1 MASGLRLLVP
11 EPPDPNVKIFQ
22 MFSDHF
28 RFPSKTYSDDDWL
41 EFFKKLGLQTVLKVE
56 QFIKFCK
63 IVASG
68 DHHSLHNASDELLN
82 YLFSFQTSFSPDDLD
97 KISKICFV
105 RPYPLPRLSWIK
117 TPCVPVNSTLQLTT
131 LRGAAVSSC
140 DKLVWTVMPVVK
152 VPWNQWLTE
161 EQRKLKR
168 ELGMITQPSGEDVYN
183 NVLSISKAALA
194 DFKLFSTYD
203 LKDAWETGKTGIVS
217 VMRANFNALENCERR
232 LKDLA
237 TVACIPVVADV
248 TKPDHTYVLVNSLQV
263 VWSMNASE
271 KCLEPYINELPSGM
285 YSVSEALGKIGVT
298 QQIGIKHLEYILQC
312 IHRQIG
318 GRKIQQ
324 NQLLKVRTAILKIM
338 KICDHDFKQQDALTE
353 LYLSCKEQTLVKSTH
368 LLVDDSQRYGDS
380 LDFSSSS
387 YKMFVL
393 PPDTSSEFGELSL
406 DLNSKNLCL
415 SLPERL
421 RPKRISVYLLEIN
434 EKDVK
439 ICETQSD
446 LCEQLSHM
454 IKFHK
459 EIKLV
464 LSKSNEGVLKPELRE
479 AIATNIAAIIEQVKV
494 QTVSSLRAEL
504 FLTLD
509 SPPSYLGSKAVPFL
523 LSQTQHGSYCL
534 SVDSMESDNR
544 HISWSELSHCLCI
557 EAAKVGNFSPE
568 DCLIFHTCL
577 TELIQIKSDRDLEN
591 VAYNFSVNL
600 GDIDTP
606 FTVPKIG
613 QPLQR
618 CDCHQDINNIFRS
631 QEWVGYEYK
640 EDHFIYAIVL
650 HPMLP
655 GKGTE
660 YLHTFYKIKF
670 GENEEDWKEVSAL
683 DLYKLID
690 DAEEH
695 VEQPDQATSSRG
707 LVLYTGRQSA
717 STTSTR
723 TKKPLSKNEKL
734 LELKKSIY
742 KDLTTVQNLSK
753 ESRKKALKRL
763 YLQYHPDK
771 AEPEEA
777 DIYDDAFKYL
787 MKQIENLEAGLNLD
801 DPENESMPSQHTS
814 AQWTNYRAWNE
825 TARNMYRR
833 RKRRSRSKGERP
845 SYTQPVPDNV
855 EAERWLRQAEADC
868 CSLRVLKRSVLTETK
883 TASTLCFLAHQVVEK
898 ALKACTYQLFGLDQ
912 SCLQHHQLV
921 CLADAIHS
929 NKCSNQTKKLCKIA
943 SSLDHHY
950 LKSRYPDAH
959 KSPTAPVDVYTAVEA
974 KECAE
979 AAETALNIV
988 QNLMS
993 VYNF

>member
-1 MASGLRLLVP
+1 MNSSS
-11 EPPDPNVKIFQ
+11 N
-22 MFSDHF
+22 
-28 RFPSKTYSDDDWL
+28 
-41 EFFKKLGLQTVLKVE
+41 
-56 QFIKFCK
+56 FCK

-68 DHHSLHNASDELLN
+68 NHHSLHNASDELLN
-82 YLFSFQTSFSPDDLD
+82 YLFSFQTSFSVDDFY
-97 KISKICFV
+97 KISEICFV
-105 RPYPLPRLSWIK
+105 RPDPLPRLSWIK
-117 TPCVPVNSTLQLTT
+117 TPCAPVNSTLQLTT
-131 LRGAAVSSC
+131 LRGAAVSSR
-140 DKLVWTVMPVVK
+140 DNLVWTVMPVVK

-161 EQRKLKR
+161 KH
-168 ELGMITQPSGEDVYN
+168 LGMITQPSGEDVYN

-203 LKDAWETGKTGIVS
+203 LKDAWETGKTDIVS
-217 VMRANFNALENCERR
+217 VMSANLMDLFETYVDK

-237 TVACIPVVADV
+237 NVACIPVVADV
-248 TKPDHTYVLVNSLQV
+248 TKPEHTYVLVNSLQV
-263 VWSMNASE
+263 VWSMDASE

-285 YSVSEALGKIGVT
+285 HTASLALEKIGVT
-298 QQIGIKHLEYILQC
+298 QLIGIKHLEYILQC
-312 IHRQIG
+312 IHHQIG
-318 GRKIQQ
+318 GRKIHQ

-338 KICDHDFKQQDALTE
+338 NICDHDFKQRDALTE
-353 LYLSCKEQTLVKSTH
+353 LYLSCNELTLVKSTH
-368 LLVDDSQRYGDS
+368 LLVDDSQRYGDA

-393 PPDTSSEFGELSL
+393 PPDTSSECCELSL
-406 DLNSKNLCL
+406 DLKSEASLCL
-415 SLPERL
+415 SLRERL
-421 RPKRISVYLLEIN
+421 RPKRISVCLLEIN

-439 ICETQSD
+439 ICETPSD

-454 IKFHK
+454 IQFHK
-459 EIKLV
+459 KIRLV
-464 LSKSNEGVLKPELRE
+464 LSQSNEGVLEPELRE
-479 AIATNIAAIIEQVKV
+479 AIANNIAAIIEQVKV
-494 QTVSSLRAEL
+494 QTVSSLRTEL
-504 FLTLD
+504 FLTLN
-509 SPPSYLGSKAVPFL
+509 SPPSYLGSKPVPFL

-534 SVDSMESDNR
+534 SVDSMESVSR
-544 HISWSELSHCLCI
+544 HISKFWSELSHRLCI

-568 DCLIFHTCL
+568 DCLLFRTCL
-577 TELIQIKSDRDLEN
+577 SELLQVKSDSDMEY
-591 VAYNFSVNL
+591 VASKFSVIL

-606 FTVPKIG
+606 FDVPKLG

-618 CDCHQDINNIFRS
+618 CDCHQDINNIFRA

-655 GKGTE
+655 GKATE
-660 YLHTFYKIKF
+660 YLQRLYKIKF
-670 GENEEDWKEVSAL
+670 GVKEEDWKEVSAL

-695 VEQPDQATSSRG
+695 VEQRVQATSSRG
-707 LVLYTGRQSA
+707 LVLYTGRRSA

-734 LELKKSIY
+734 LELKKNIY
-742 KDLTTVQNLSK
+742 KDLTTVQNLPK
-753 ESRKKALKRL
+753 ESRNKALKRL
-763 YLQYHPDK
+763 YFKYHPDK

-787 MKQIENLEAGLNLD
+787 MKQIDNLKAGLNLD
-801 DPENESMPSQHTS
+801 DPETKSKPSQHTS

-833 RKRRSRSKGERP
+833 RKRRSRSKRRRP
-845 SYTQPVPDNV
+845 RYTQPAPDNV
-855 EAERWLRQAEADC
+855 EAKRWLRQAEADC
-868 CSLRVLKRSVLTETK
+868 CSLRVLKRSVVNETK

-912 SCLQHHQLV
+912 SCLQQHQLV

-929 NKCSNQTKKLCKIA
+929 NKCSSQTKKLCKIA
-943 SSLDHHY
+943 SSLEHHY
-950 LKSRYPDAH
+950 LKSQYPNAH
-959 KSPTAPVDVYTAVEA
+959 QSPTAPVDVYNAVEA

-979 AAETALNIV
+979 AAETALKIV
-988 QNLMS
+988 QNLMI
-993 VYNF
+993 V